1 MDSEQSTDKMSLNE
15 AVPRTS
21 VIVANKSF
29 LDQDKPTTNSESDGD
44 NKLESEADQPKIVE
58 SMSADYKES
67 SSLSGIDVSL
77 MPPEPSESSAVNCID
92 SSEPSEAEP
101 KTNSIIMQRPSDESL
116 LDNSEESLKDLDDK
130 PEEMSS
136 VDDID
141 LSEESKDNEAS
152 PIQSE
157 PQNIATVDVNEH
169 TETDNI
175 ATNENE
181 STGGVEDNAVIN
193 NDLDPLGAGTGPPQ
207 DASTVEETTNL
218 LDSTQPAFDQEENI
232 KIVETKSVEED
243 RQYIVHVKK
252 EDLPKLLKKETS
264 ECLDISEDNV
274 ETGDYFIIFRYFL
287 INQYIFI
294 VT

>member
-21 VIVANKSF
+21 VIVDNKSF

-77 MPPEPSESSAVNCID
+77 LPPEPSESSAINCID

-116 LDNSEESLKDLDDK
+116 LDNCEESLKDLDDK
-130 PEEMSS
+130 PEEISS

-141 LSEESKDNEAS
+141 LGEE
-152 PIQSE
+152 
-157 PQNIATVDVNEH
+157 
-169 TETDNI
+169 
-175 ATNENE
+175 
-181 STGGVEDNAVIN
+181 
-193 NDLDPLGAGTGPPQ
+193 
-207 DASTVEETTNL
+207 
-218 LDSTQPAFDQEENI
+218 
-232 KIVETKSVEED
+232 
-243 RQYIVHVKK
+243 
-252 EDLPKLLKKETS
+252 
-264 ECLDISEDNV
+264 
-274 ETGDYFIIFRYFL
+274 
-287 INQYIFI
+287 
-294 VT
+294 

>member
-1 MDSEQSTDKMSLNE
+1 MDSEQSNGKMSLNE

-29 LDQDKPTTNSESDGD
+29 LDQDKQTANSESDGD
-44 NKLESEADQPKIVE
+44 IKQENDADQPKKAETIP
-58 SMSADYKES
+58 ADNNES

-77 MPPEPSESSAVNCID
+77 LPPEPSESSATNCID
-92 SSEPSEAEP
+92 SIGPSEAEP

-141 LSEESKDNEAS
+141 LSEELKDNEAS
-152 PIQSE
+152 PIQNKT
-157 PQNIATVDVNEH
+157 QNIATVDVNENAA
-169 TETDNI
+169 TDNI
-175 ATNENE
+175 ATNENDYNSGE
-181 STGGVEDNAVIN
+181 VDKNVAN
-193 NDLDPLGAGTGPPQ
+193 NNEDPLGAATGPSQ
-207 DASTVEETTNL
+207 DASAVEETTNL
-218 LDSTQPAFDQEENI
+218 SDSTQPAFDQEENI

-274 ETGDYFIIFRYFL
+274 ETGEYFL
-287 INQYIFI
+287 ALIMFK
-294 VT
+294 